1 MLIDLVADALLL
13 GGTLCACLYCFVLSR
28 RLKKLSGFESG
39 LGGAIAV
46 LSTQVDDMQRVLKE
60 TEATAGEASSQLRDL
75 VQEAEDAAGNLEVLL
90 ASLTDMPEA
99 PSTPATLKLTNPVPD
114 PAPAPEPAPVAAP
127 VAPPVAAPEPS
138 DTGVFSFATA
148 RARNT

>member
-13 GGTLCACLYCFVLSR
+13 SGALCACAYCFVLSR
-28 RLKKLSGFESG
+28 RLKKLSSFESG

-60 TEATAGEASSQLRDL
+60 TEATAGEASSQLKDL

-99 PSTPATLKLTNPVPD
+99 PIAQPRAAAHPGVS
-114 PAPAPEPAPVAAP
+114 VAAP
-127 VAPPVAAPEPS
+127 PAAVEP
-138 DTGVFSFATA
+138 DVFSFVTA
-148 RARNT
+148 RARNS